1 MTGGDFLAGGIP
13 EKTIDMVR
21 SNADILDVVGN
32 FVQMRHAGKNWVG
45 LCPFHAEKT
54 PSFSINEQKQF
65 FYCFSCGR
73 GGNVFKFIM
82 ELEDLNFIEA
92 VYRVAEL
99 ENIEIDPRYSL
110 ENQARFQKGFESS
123 EIGQLKNLYKTAA
136 DVYHYMLTTAEI
148 GEQALDYLHQR
159 GLTDDLI
166 EEFGLGFA
174 PSQDFLKTYF
184 ETHGI
189 GDYQL
194 FRKSGLFTEH
204 GDGSLVDRFHSRVM
218 FPIRNAS
225 GQTIAFSGRLLIKD
239 DKSPKYLNSPET
251 LLFEKSKVLFNFDK
265 AKSVIRRDGEVY
277 LFEGFMDV
285 LAAYRSGV
293 KNGIASMGT
302 SLTDDQIYQIE
313 QITKKVLVCYDGDQ
327 PGQAATKRALDLF
340 EDSSKIECEVVN
352 LPEKLDPDEYVRKH
366 GTESFK
372 KIVHDN
378 RETVLEFYM
387 RYFKEGKN
395 LGTESGQLAYIT
407 DVLGET
413 AKISDSLQIQLTL
426 GRLAKE
432 FGIDKMSLESQLRVL
447 KQQLGTKNVRAE
459 SSLKKT
465 SVDSNVVKEREFSKI
480 EKAERLLLHRILN
493 DYSVYSKVSSI
504 EDFQFVHVDYQ
515 ALYLLIEGYY
525 SEHSEYDDA
534 KFLDYA
540 EDSKLQNVLISIEME
555 DYGDYDEQEVDDC
568 LKVLKHDAPL
578 EEQIARISTQLDQAK
593 RQNDVNKITEL
604 TIKYIKMM
612 QEKQADA

>member
-1 MTGGDFLAGGIP
+1 MAGRIP
-13 EKTIDMVR
+13 EETIDMVR
-21 SNADILDVVGN
+21 NDANILDVVGN
-32 FVQMRHAGKNWVG
+32 FVQMQRAGKNWVG

-82 ELEDLNFIEA
+82 ELEDLSFPEA

-99 ENIEIDPRYSL
+99 ENIEIDPRYSP
-110 ENQARFQKGFESS
+110 ENQAQFQKEFESS
-123 EIGQLKNLYKTAA
+123 EIGQLKKLYKTAA
-136 DVYHYMLTTAEI
+136 EVYHYMLTTAEV
-148 GEQALDYLHQR
+148 GEQALDYLHRR
-159 GLTDDLI
+159 GLTDELI
-166 EEFGLGFA
+166 DEFDLGFA
-174 PSQDFLKTYF
+174 PSQDFLRTYF

-189 GDYQL
+189 NDYQL

-204 GDGSLVDRFHSRVM
+204 GDGNLSDRFHSRIM

-225 GQTIAFSGRLLIKD
+225 GQAIAFSGRLLIKD

-265 AKSVIRRDGEVY
+265 AKNVIRHEGEVY

-313 QITKKVLVCYDGDQ
+313 RITKNVLVCYDGDN
-327 PGQAATKRALDLF
+327 PGQAAIKRALGLF
-340 EDSSKIECEVVN
+340 EDSSKIECRVVN

-366 GTESFK
+366 GEESFK
-372 KIVHDN
+372 RIVHDN

-387 RYFKEGKN
+387 RYFKTGRN
-395 LGTESGQLAYIT
+395 LETESGQLAYIT

-413 AKISDSLQIQLTL
+413 AKVSDPLQIQLTL
-426 GRLAKE
+426 GRLTKE
-432 FGIDKMSLESQLRVL
+432 FGVDKVSLESQLRVL
-447 KQQLGTKNVRAE
+447 KQQLGTKNVQSE
-459 SSLKKT
+459 SSLKKP
-465 SVDSNVVKEREFSKI
+465 SVVSNVVKEKEFSRI

-525 SEHSEYDDA
+525 SEYSAYDDA

-540 EDSKLQNVLISIEME
+540 GDSKLQNILISIEMG

-568 LKVLKHDAPL
+568 LRVLEHDAPL
-578 EEQIARISTQLDQAK
+578 EEQIERISTQLDQAK
-593 RQNDVNKITEL
+593 RQNDVNKVTEL
-604 TIKYIKMM
+604 TIKYIKIM
-612 QEKQADA
+612 QKKQADA

>member
-1 MTGGDFLAGGIP
+1 MAGGIP

-54 PSFSINEQKQF
+54 PSFSINDQKQF

-99 ENIEIDPRYSL
+99 ENIEIDPRYSP

-204 GDGSLVDRFHSRVM
+204 GDGSFVF
-218 FPIRNAS
+218 I
-225 GQTIAFSGRLLIKD
+225 
-239 DKSPKYLNSPET
+239 
-251 LLFEKSKVLFNFDK
+251 
-265 AKSVIRRDGEVY
+265 
-277 LFEGFMDV
+277 
-285 LAAYRSGV
+285 
-293 KNGIASMGT
+293 
-302 SLTDDQIYQIE
+302 
-313 QITKKVLVCYDGDQ
+313 
-327 PGQAATKRALDLF
+327 
-340 EDSSKIECEVVN
+340 
-352 LPEKLDPDEYVRKH
+352 
-366 GTESFK
+366 
-372 KIVHDN
+372 
-378 RETVLEFYM
+378 
-387 RYFKEGKN
+387 
-395 LGTESGQLAYIT
+395 LG
-407 DVLGET
+407 
-413 AKISDSLQIQLTL
+413 
-426 GRLAKE
+426 
-432 FGIDKMSLESQLRVL
+432 
-447 KQQLGTKNVRAE
+447 
-459 SSLKKT
+459 
-465 SVDSNVVKEREFSKI
+465 
-480 EKAERLLLHRILN
+480 
-493 DYSVYSKVSSI
+493 
-504 EDFQFVHVDYQ
+504 
-515 ALYLLIEGYY
+515 
-525 SEHSEYDDA
+525 
-534 KFLDYA
+534 
-540 EDSKLQNVLISIEME
+540 
-555 DYGDYDEQEVDDC
+555 
-568 LKVLKHDAPL
+568 
-578 EEQIARISTQLDQAK
+578 
-593 RQNDVNKITEL
+593 
-604 TIKYIKMM
+604 
-612 QEKQADA
+612 